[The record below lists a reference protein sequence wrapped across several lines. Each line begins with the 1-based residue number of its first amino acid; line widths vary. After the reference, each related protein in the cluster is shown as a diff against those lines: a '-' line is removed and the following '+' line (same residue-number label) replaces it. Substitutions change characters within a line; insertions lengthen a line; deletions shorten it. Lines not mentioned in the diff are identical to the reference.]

1 MLCIPPR
8 VQVSS
13 SHSYS
18 RARSLTAR
26 AAGLAAIAGLL
37 VLTFGSAAS
46 AAAPE
51 PEPAQASIS
60 APIPTPTEALPV
72 TYPRLSGGFHVG
84 VSGGPYD
91 GQFVFGGLVGVRLG
105 ARFSR
110 VFALYGDL
118 TGQVL
123 TSGGQSAADVPE
135 GAAVTRSTPPI
146 VFAVPTGSVLF
157 ALRPH
162 RALELDLG
170 PTVGFEVPR
179 SSSSGGL
186 YARVG
191 GTFRLALALRPS
203 QVPDEAHLHYAP
215 AVRVSALASDA
226 GPLVTVSLELLGF
239 HWY

>member
-1 MLCIPPR
+1 MLCVPPL
-8 VQVSS
+8 VQVMF
-13 SHSYS
+13 S
-18 RARSLTAR
+18 RARFRTAR
-26 AAGLAAIAGLL
+26 AVGLAVTAF
-37 VLTFGSAAS
+37 VLALALALACGSEAS
-46 AAAPE
+46 AAASE
-51 PEPAQASIS
+51 PEAVPTPVP
-60 APIPTPTEALPV
+60 APIPTPSEAPPV
-72 TYPRLSGGFHVG
+72 TYPRLSGGFHLG
-84 VSGGPYD
+84 VSGGTYD
-91 GQFVFGGLVGVRLG
+91 GSFVFGGLVGARLG

-110 VFALYGDL
+110 VFGLYGDL
-118 TGQVL
+118 SAQVL
-123 TSGGQSAADVPE
+123 TSGGQSAVDVPE
-135 GAAVTRSTPPI
+135 GAPVTRSSAPI

-203 QVPDEAHLHYAP
+203 QVPDEAHLHYTP